1 VKHSLKLLLLAI
13 PLLAACTTVASGTNP
28 GDEDWAEG
36 ADREPDAKT
45 LHSMAR
51 LYTSQGRDADAEV
64 ALRNLVSKQPDFTP
78 AYEELARLYVRR
90 DQLDGAIVALEV
102 GLEQA
107 PQDPVLL
114 NDLGVCHL
122 LHKDPAAAADAFTRA
137 AAAAPDDSRPR
148 GNLAL
153 ALALQGRNDEALALW
168 QQILPPSEARK
179 NVELAQKG
187 LLKPGT

>member
-1 VKHSLKLLLLAI
+1 MRFTLLFAI
-13 PLLAACTTVASGTNP
+13 PLLAACATTATSTN
-28 GDEDWAEG
+28 GSQDEAWAEG
-36 ADREPDAKT
+36 ADREPDAQT

-64 ALRNLVSKQPDFTP
+64 ALRNLVTKQPDFTP

-90 DQLDGAIVALEV
+90 DQLDGAIVALQV

-107 PQDPVLL
+107 PDDPVLL

-122 LHKDPAAAADAFTRA
+122 LHRDPVAAAEIFTHA
-137 AAAAPDDSRPR
+137 AAAAPDDARPR

-153 ALALQGRNDEALALW
+153 SLALQGRTDEALALW
-168 QQILPPSEARK
+168 QQILPPADARK
-179 NVELAQKG
+179 NVELA
-187 LLKPGT
+187 LKSQLRPKS